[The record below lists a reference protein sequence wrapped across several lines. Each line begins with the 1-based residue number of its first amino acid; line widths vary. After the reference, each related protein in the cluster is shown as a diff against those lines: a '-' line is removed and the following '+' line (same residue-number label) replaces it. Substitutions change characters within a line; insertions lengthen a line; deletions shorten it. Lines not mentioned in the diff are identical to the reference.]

1 VEFEPGS
8 FRDRTGRVFYAGGAV
23 YRALSERALA
33 EWEEVSSLP
42 FYARLLAEGKVI
54 ESERPAPSSEPPS
67 PPGAPAGGGAWA
79 AVLRH
84 PRLPF
89 VSYPYEWCF
98 GMLREAALLQLDV
111 LAAALAEDATLK
123 DATPYNV
130 QWRHG
135 RPLFIDVLSF
145 RRLKPGEPWV
155 GYRQFC
161 QLFLY
166 PLMLE
171 SYRGAPFQ
179 PWLRGRLDGI
189 APADMRRLLGARD
202 LLRGGVLAHVV
213 LHSGSER
220 RFEATG
226 ADLKREL
233 AAAGF
238 SKELILG
245 NVRGLRRLVEGLAPG
260 GGDSAWSRYEAE
272 HGYAPA
278 DREAKERFVAEA
290 AETRRWRLAW
300 DLGANTGAF
309 SRLAAPHADLVVALE
324 GDREAVERLYRSARA
339 DNIGNLLPLVCDLA
353 DPSPAQGWRGAERK
367 DLPARGRPDL
377 VLCLALVHHLV
388 IGANIGLADLLDW
401 LAGLTSYL
409 VFEWVDREDPM
420 VERLLRHREEP
431 YADYDREGFAREFA
445 ERFEVL
451 RRESLPSGRRHL
463 LFARS
468 RRAAPDGG
476 PGGTSGP
483 GGLGEAHG

>member
-1 VEFEPGS
+1 MEFEPGS

-23 YRALSERALA
+23 YRALSERALT
-33 EWEEVSSLP
+33 EWEAVSALP
-42 FYARLLAEGKVI
+42 FYGSLLAEGKVI
-54 ESERPAPSSEPPS
+54 ESERPAPSSGPPTPA
-67 PPGAPAGGGAWA
+67 PPGAPAEGGAWA

-84 PRLPF
+84 ARLPF

-130 QWRHG
+130 QWRDG

-171 SYRGAPFQ
+171 AYRGAPFQ

-189 APADMRRLLGARD
+189 APADMRRLLGGRD
-202 LLRGGVLAHVV
+202 LLRRGVLVHVM
-213 LHSGSER
+213 LHAGSER

-233 AAAGF
+233 ASAGF
-238 SKELILG
+238 RKELILG
-245 NVRGLRRLVEGLAPG
+245 NVRGLRRLVEGLAPR
-260 GGDSAWSRYEAE
+260 GGDSAWSRYEVE

-290 AETRRWRLAW
+290 AESRRWRLAW

-324 GDREAVERLYRSARA
+324 GDREAVERLYRGARQ
-339 DNIGNLLPLVCDLA
+339 DGIPNLLPLVCDLA

-367 DLPARGRPDL
+367 DLAARGRPDL

-388 IGANIGLADLLDW
+388 IGANVGLGDLLDW
-401 LAGLTSYL
+401 LADLTSHL
-409 VFEWVDREDPM
+409 IFEWVDRDDPM

-431 YADYDREGFAREFA
+431 YADYDRERFAA
-445 ERFEVL
+445 ELTARFEVL
-451 RRESLPSGRRHL
+451 RRETLPSGRRHL
-463 LFARS
+463 VFARS
-468 RRAAPDGG
+468 RRNG
-476 PGGTSGP
+476 
-483 GGLGEAHG
+483 